1 MAKQSKNIIMRS
13 TRGMLGKQ
21 IVFKERAGESYVS
34 AAPGPRKNKP
44 LTTEQEA
51 VQEKF
56 SRCVNYA
63 STALKNADTKKAYA
77 AKATRKQTAYNVA
90 FSDAFFAPKVLG
102 MITTGYTGEMGQQI
116 IVQAQDDFKVK
127 AVKITIHNAANE
139 LIETGEAI
147 ENADG
152 LNWVYTA
159 TQANANLAGTKIV
172 AIATDLPGNE
182 GSMETV
188 L

>member
-1 MAKQSKNIIMRS
+1 MRS

-34 AAPGPRKNKP
+34 APPRSRDGKAP
-44 LTTEQEA
+44 TEGQQ
-51 VQEKF
+51 VTQEKF
-56 SRCVNYA
+56 KKSSSYA
-63 STALKNADTKKAYA
+63 SAAMKNAEIKKAYA

-90 FSDAFFAPKVLG
+90 FSDAFFAPKVIG
-102 MITTGYTGEMGQQI
+102 MITTGYTGEAGQQV

-127 AVKITIHNAANE
+127 AVKVTIRNSANE
-139 LIETGEAI
+139 LIETGDAI

-152 LNWVYTA
+152 LNWIYTA

-172 AIATDLPGNE
+172 AVATDLPGNE
-182 GSMETV
+182 GSMEIV